1 VVLSF
6 IITDQR
12 SEHEFEAGV
21 SVRQIERR
29 QTEEHALR
37 RAGRQRD
44 RVDRDRQLAERELA
58 AVGQHRVRRLRVV
71 GWPRVRRRV
80 APEQRDD
87 VDAVHHEVLHVTD
100 EGHAVAVVAG
110 RHLQLVDV
118 ECVSFARYIRYAYTR
133 LLLIIISIIVVIIVI
148 VIVIIVIIIVVIII
162 IARSQYDH
170 YTSCVRHRSDYTR
183 FPLSLRGSSCGSLIM
198 FVGESLRLSCGR
210 SQKVYVLNAVSTV
223 PSRSSQYIFGFL
235 GLNRIS
241 VKCDRQALGSDPTD
255 RAVKTGTA
263 KAACARARRYH
274 AASVDKGRQCFE
286 VR

>member
-1 VVLSF
+1 MVLSF

-183 FPLSLRGSSCGSLIM
+183 FPLRSTRFKLRFSNYVCRRKPAVVLRQVAEGLRFECSQYGS
-198 FVGESLRLSCGR
+198 FTVFA
-210 SQKVYVLNAVSTV
+210 VYFRFPGVE
-223 PSRSSQYIFGFL
+223 PHKCEMRSSGPGFGSHRSCCQDRHSKSRL
-235 GLNRIS
+235 RTCTSVPRGIS
-241 VKCDRQALGSDPTD
+241 GQRTTVL
-255 RAVKTGTA
+255 
-263 KAACARARRYH
+263 
-274 AASVDKGRQCFE
+274 
-286 VR
+286 